1 MQDEKDSE
9 AEVDQIDSSSKPAT
23 KSRPTRNAGRVK
35 VPEIGK
41 KRRRGGSEPEN
52 DAEED
57 EAKASEPSDHSPA
70 AEKKRRVGT
79 GKTATV
85 ESIKQARSK
94 VKKPPAKPVVF
105 KKGKWNPDI
114 ELIEKDMKK
123 ESMDTSL
130 LGGCCTRCNNRNV
143 HRAAMTGN
151 GELMKLCVNE
161 KKKITNLNAYWSP
174 EVQRTA
180 VEILLERG
188 DHQLVEILLR
198 PKLKPA
204 AHQSY
209 ADAREHLLSGR
220 DTDDPYLM
228 SFVDS
233 GMVSRMAYGTHVRA
247 VQMTRG
253 NRQGNNAFLQYPDNS
268 KAMIAALA
276 DHNNKTKFLKRR
288 LISVDMFKT
297 LEKLCGGDGL

>member
-57 EAKASEPSDHSPA
+57 EAEASEPSDHSPA
-70 AEKKRRVGT
+70 TEKKRRVGT

-114 ELIEKDMKK
+114 ELIEIDMKK

-151 GELMKLCVNE
+151 GELMKLCV
-161 KKKITNLNAYWSP
+161 
-174 EVQRTA
+174 
-180 VEILLERG
+180 
-188 DHQLVEILLR
+188 
-198 PKLKPA
+198 
-204 AHQSY
+204 
-209 ADAREHLLSGR
+209 
-220 DTDDPYLM
+220 
-228 SFVDS
+228 
-233 GMVSRMAYGTHVRA
+233 
-247 VQMTRG
+247 
-253 NRQGNNAFLQYPDNS
+253 
-268 KAMIAALA
+268 
-276 DHNNKTKFLKRR
+276 
-288 LISVDMFKT
+288 
-297 LEKLCGGDGL
+297 LEK